1 MQPQLSRDPEG
12 SAVGL
17 RWAAMLVILLATA
30 AAYMGSLR
38 GPFIYDDHHW
48 ITWNPAIRHLWPLS
62 SVFSPVRGS
71 AVYGR
76 PVLSFSFAVNYALGG
91 ENPWGYHV
99 ANMVI
104 HLLAALALF
113 GVVRRTLAHVP
124 ASFPTEHDRTLAA
137 FAVALVWAVHP
148 LQSESV
154 TYVAQRAESLMGLFY
169 LLTLYCFIRSLEE
182 EKPRPWQLA
191 ALLCCLLGMGVKQV
205 MVTAPFI
212 VLVYDRTFAAGSFLG
227 ALRRRWAFYLGLA
240 CTWFP
245 LVSLGGAMSGW
256 GVGYKLGYT
265 WWTYGLT
272 ECWVICHYL
281 MLAFWPHP
289 LVFDYGADV
298 VAGVRETLP
307 WVMVLVVLAGAAF
320 IAFLRRTA
328 LGFAAV
334 CFFAILSPSSSVIPV
349 AFEPMAE
356 SRMYLPLAAVVAVAV
371 AGLWA
376 ILGRKSVPVLLA
388 AALALGL
395 ATRERNRA
403 YRSDVAIWT
412 DNVLHRPTNPR
423 AHLALGSALAMEW
436 KNEEAAQQFEE
447 TLKIDPGDFEA
458 RRNLGLAYYHL
469 GRADAALAEY
479 RTIAPPTPDSAAL
492 HYDIGL
498 ALDLA
503 GRTAEAAG
511 EYARAVQ
518 LNPGD
523 TEAHNNLGSA
533 LFRTGHPS
541 EAVAQYGLALAL
553 SPNLARVHYNLAITL
568 ASMGGLQRAADEYR
582 EALRIDPGY
591 AEAHNN
597 LGNLLEEMGDAAGA
611 LAEYREAAR
620 IKPDYALARA
630 NLARLGATPAPR

>member
-1 MQPQLSRDPEG
+1 M
-12 SAVGL
+12 GL
-17 RWAAMLVILLATA
+17 RWAAMLCILLATA
-30 AAYMGSLR
+30 AAYLGSLH

-76 PVLSFSFAVNYALGG
+76 PVLSFSFAINYALGG

-99 ANMVI
+99 ANMAI
-104 HLLAALALF
+104 HLMAALVLF

-124 ASFPTEHDRTLAA
+124 ASSPAERDRTLAA

-148 LQSESV
+148 LLTESV

-169 LLTLYCFIRSLEE
+169 LLTLYAFIRSLGEE
-182 EKPRPWQLA
+182 RPRPWQLT

-212 VLVYDRTFAAGSFLG
+212 VLVYDRTFAAGSFLR
-227 ALRRRWAFYLGLA
+227 ALRLRWAFYLGLA

-245 LVSLGGAMSGW
+245 LVGLGGGMSGW

-265 WWTYGLT
+265 WWTYALT
-272 ECWVICHYL
+272 ECWVVCHYL

-289 LVFDYGADV
+289 LVFDYGTDIV
-298 VAGVRETLP
+298 SSIRDTLP
-307 WVMVLVVLAGAAF
+307 WAMVLIVLAGAGF
-320 IAFLRRTA
+320 IAFLRRSA

-334 CFFAILSPSSSVIPV
+334 CFFAILSPSSSIIPV

-356 SRMYLPLAAVVAVAV
+356 SRMYLPLAAVVAVVV
-371 AGLWA
+371 AGLWSV
-376 ILGRKSVPVLLA
+376 LGRRSVPVLLA

-395 ATRERNRA
+395 ATRERNRD

-412 DNVLHRPTNPR
+412 DTAQHRPNNPR

-436 KNEEAAQQFEE
+436 KNEDAALQFEE
-447 TLKIDPGDFEA
+447 ALKIDPGDFEA

-469 GRADAALAEY
+469 GRADEALAEY

-503 GRTAEAAG
+503 GRTPEAAG
-511 EYARAVQ
+511 EYARAVE

-533 LFRTGHPS
+533 LFRTGHPTD
-541 EAVAQYGLALAL
+541 AVAQYGLALAL
-553 SPNLARVHYNLAITL
+553 SPNSARVHFNLAITL
-568 ASMGGLQRAADEYR
+568 ASMGGVQRAMGEYR
-582 EALRIDPGY
+582 EALRIDPAY

-597 LGNLLEEMGDAAGA
+597 LGSLLEETGDTAGA

-620 IKPDYALARA
+620 IKPDYAMARA

>member
-1 MQPQLSRDPEG
+1 MQPQLSRDPDG
-12 SAVGL
+12 SAMGL
-17 RWAAMLVILLATA
+17 RWAAMLGILLATA
-30 AAYMGSLR
+30 AAYLGSLH

-76 PVLSFSFAVNYALGG
+76 PVLSFSFAINYALGG
-91 ENPWGYHV
+91 EDPWGYHV
-99 ANMVI
+99 ANMAI
-104 HLLAALALF
+104 HLMAALVLF

-124 ASFPTEHDRTLAA
+124 ASFPGERDRTLAA

-148 LQSESV
+148 LLTESV

-169 LLTLYCFIRSLEE
+169 LLTLYAFIRSLGEE
-182 EKPRPWQLA
+182 RPRPWQLT

-212 VLVYDRTFAAGSFLG
+212 VLVYDRTFSAGTFLR
-227 ALRRRWAFYLGLA
+227 ALRLRWAFYLGLA

-245 LVSLGGAMSGW
+245 LVGLGGGMSGW

-265 WWTYGLT
+265 WWTYAFT
-272 ECWVICHYL
+272 ECWVVCHYL
-281 MLAFWPHP
+281 MLSFWPHP
-289 LVFDYGADV
+289 LVFDYGTDV
-298 VAGVRETLP
+298 VSSIRETLP
-307 WVMVLVVLAGAAF
+307 WAMVLIVLAGAGF
-320 IAFLRRTA
+320 IAFLRRSA

-334 CFFAILSPSSSVIPV
+334 CFFAILSPSSSVVPV

-356 SRMYLPLAAVVAVAV
+356 SRMYLPLAAVVAVVV
-371 AGLWA
+371 AGLWST
-376 ILGRKSVPVLLA
+376 LGRKGVPVLLA

-395 ATRERNRA
+395 ATRERNRD

-412 DNVLHRPTNPR
+412 DTARHRPNNPR

-436 KNEEAAQQFEE
+436 KNEDAALQFEE
-447 TLKIDPGDFEA
+447 ALKIDPGDFEA

-469 GRADAALAEY
+469 GRADEALAEY
-479 RTIAPPTPDSAAL
+479 RSIAPPTPDSAAL
-492 HYDIGL
+492 HYDKGL

-503 GRTAEAAG
+503 GRTPEAAG
-511 EYARAVQ
+511 EYARAVE

-533 LFRTGHPS
+533 LFRTGHPT
-541 EAVAQYGLALAL
+541 EAVAQYALALAL
-553 SPNLARVHYNLAITL
+553 SPNSPRVHFNLAITL
-568 ASMGGLQRAADEYR
+568 ASMGGVQRAIGEYR
-582 EALRIDPGY
+582 EALRIDPAY

-597 LGNLLEEMGDAAGA
+597 LGSLLEETGDISGA

-620 IKPDYALARA
+620 IKPDYAMARS
-630 NLARLGATPAPR
+630 NLARLGAAVAPR